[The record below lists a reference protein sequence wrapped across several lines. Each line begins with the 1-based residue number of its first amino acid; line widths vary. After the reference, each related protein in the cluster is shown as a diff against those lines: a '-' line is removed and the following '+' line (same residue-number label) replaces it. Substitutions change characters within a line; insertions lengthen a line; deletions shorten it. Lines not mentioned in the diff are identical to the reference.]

1 MDRCPVCQSALPPEY
16 AGASCPSCGVRLPS
30 ATKSRISLTPLG
42 TPKPRPPSDRP
53 PVPAEDRWDISDD
66 PAPSP
71 YPPATDV
78 PLGAPVAPSN
88 RPAPP
93 TTPVSASTR
102 PADPLRATLGIGE
115 LSIPSAPATPKN
127 VDDPDSGS
135 VRPPP
140 SAPGPSGAQ
149 RGDGQPTPTLA
160 LESKDLRAML
170 VAKAQAAGV
179 IPSAATNAKP
189 ARVGSTTIGHDEPVA
204 NKAQAPSSAGTSSRP
219 PGSEPSTRSTMVF
232 SASEMASAAAAKSAA
247 TAPTSA
253 PSSAGTTG
261 KSKPADPLT
270 STIGIGVSAFALAE
284 SAKLATPAKPAQP
297 APEPAKPAATPSSAG
312 RIGAQPA
319 APDASGPNIRGTL
332 IMSAPLVAQS
342 AQSPA
347 QSKPAAS
354 ATPAAEP
361 AKAPASA
368 ASTSRD
374 ASDELR
380 ISSTI
385 VGHAPVAA
393 ARPASTPP
401 TKSLSQTLVGTSP
414 LAASTPS
421 TSDASAT
428 GAKVREAPPPS
439 TQESRAPAPSSLPS
453 LTSTLVHGAPV
464 APSEGRSPDDS
475 QSQTTSSEPPP
486 PARAPTPPVGS
497 ATLRDGTP
505 DSAASA
511 RTATTPAGFAATLEH
526 NAVTGDLGAVAP
538 KREPPTPSS
547 QPVSVQPTPKTP
559 TKPPV
564 ATASTPP
571 STASAQHKAVS
582 TPSARPVIAALTPGS
597 PDDASSRR
605 RAQSQAEDAPEVGES
620 ALRIALATA
629 GTVVIASSVPALLK
643 DALAAATWTIPGV
656 IALVLAFVPI
666 GHATRALLAFAPAL
680 PALAVR
686 AMGCEGHSVSGA
698 LALTALLALL
708 PAALLFRSHYTRSR
722 RARLLVAG
730 GLVVG
735 VVWALLPGGGATLAS
750 GGGPWAAT
758 HLPALSFFAV
768 ALFSLSAFVPG
779 RSSMGTA
786 VWAILAIVWAT
797 IPALGSRAEQF
808 APRALDAL
816 SLAGLGAIASTTLAA
831 LLSVYAAPD
840 DPKG

>member
-1 MDRCPVCQSALPPEY
+1 
-16 AGASCPSCGVRLPS
+16 
-30 ATKSRISLTPLG
+30 
-42 TPKPRPPSDRP
+42 
-53 PVPAEDRWDISDD
+53 
-66 PAPSP
+66 
-71 YPPATDV
+71 
-78 PLGAPVAPSN
+78 
-88 RPAPP
+88 
-93 TTPVSASTR
+93 
-102 PADPLRATLGIGE
+102 
-115 LSIPSAPATPKN
+115 
-127 VDDPDSGS
+127 
-135 VRPPP
+135 
-140 SAPGPSGAQ
+140 
-149 RGDGQPTPTLA
+149 
-160 LESKDLRAML
+160 ML

-189 ARVGSTTIGHDEPVA
+189 ARVGSTTIGHDEPVV

-232 SASEMASAAAAKSAA
+232 SASEMAAAAAAKSAA
-247 TAPTSA
+247 TAPPSA
-253 PSSAGTTG
+253 PSSAGTAG

-297 APEPAKPAATPSSAG
+297 QPEPAKPAVTPASAG

-319 APDASGPNIRGTL
+319 APDTSGPNIRGTL

-347 QSKPAAS
+347 QSKPEAKPAAS

-368 ASTSRD
+368 ASTSRTASD

-414 LAASTPS
+414 LAA
-421 TSDASAT
+421 
-428 GAKVREAPPPS
+428 PPPS
-439 TQESRAPAPSSLPS
+439 TSAATPAGDKARDPAPQSTQASRAPAPSSLPS
-453 LTSTLVHGAPV
+453 LTSTLVHGAP
-464 APSEGRSPDDS
+464 AASSERHSPDDS
-475 QSQTTSSEPPP
+475 QSQSISSEPPP

-547 QPVSVQPTPKTP
+547 QPVAPQPTPKTP

-571 STASAQHKAVS
+571 SAASAQHKAVS

-605 RAQSQAEDAPEVGES
+605 RAQSQTEDAPEVGES

-629 GTVVIASSVPALLK
+629 GTVVIASSVPALVK

-686 AMGCEGHSVSGA
+686 AMGCDGHSVSGA

-735 VVWALLPGGGATLAS
+735 VLWALLPGGGATLAS

-831 LLSVYAAPD
+831 LLSVYAAPE